1 MMNIDKLLLEFGEN
15 IRNILKGVERITITP
30 NTNSY
35 DFNNDYAKID
45 EKNPNI
51 CITSCNVNIYSNEE
65 LPGFPIKD
73 E

>member
-1 MMNIDKLLLEFGEN
+1 MMNIDKLLLEFDEN
-15 IRNILKGVERITITP
+15 IRNILKGVKRITITP
-30 NTNSY
+30 NTNGLY
-35 DFNNDYAKID
+35 FKDGDVKID

-51 CITSCNVNIYSNEE
+51 CITNYGYIYSNEE